1 MSIRIGRMVVAIG
14 LIAVGLVWS
23 QVSLG
28 AERAIR
34 ARRAPVQTTPAE
46 KVELFAAIAQQQIDV
61 KFIPKNSTQA
71 NVLIENKTNK
81 PLSIQLPAA
90 FAAVPVLGQAAAPGG
105 AGTRTTSSQP
115 QPMGGGFGGMGM
127 GGMGM
132 GGMGGGGFFNI
143 APERAAQLQVPGVCL
158 DHGKAEPR
166 PAIRY
171 EIKPLE
177 TVTTREGV
185 RETLA
190 MLAEGRVNQRVAQ
203 IVAWHLVNGMSFEEL
218 AAKRLQFADG
228 TSRPYFSPAEINA
241 AMMTAAV
248 AVKAAQE
255 GQKATPSPGESAQSK

>member
-1 MSIRIGRMVVAIG
+1 MSIRVGRMVLAIG
-14 LIAVGLVWS
+14 LIAMGMVWS
-23 QVSLG
+23 QISIG
-28 AERAIR
+28 ADRAVR
-34 ARRAPVQTTPAE
+34 ARRAPVQTAPAE

-90 FAAVPVLGQAAAPGG
+90 FAAVPVLGQAAAPAGG
-105 AGTRTTSSQP
+105 AGTTNSQP
-115 QPMGGGFGGMGM
+115 QPMGGGFGGMG
-127 GGMGM
+127 GMGM
-132 GGMGGGGFFNI
+132 GGGMGGGGFFNV
-143 APERAAQLQVPGVCL
+143 APERVAQLQVPGVCL

-177 TVTTREGV
+177 TVTTKEGV

-190 MLAEGRVNQRVAQ
+190 MLAEGQVNQRVAQ

-218 AAKRLQFADG
+218 AAKRLQFANG
-228 TSRPYFSPAEINA
+228 TSQSYFSPAEIKA
-241 AMMTAAV
+241 GMMTAAV
-248 AVKAAQE
+248 AVRAAQE
-255 GQKATPSPGESAQSK
+255 GRKASPSPGESARSE

>member
-1 MSIRIGRMVVAIG
+1 MSIRVGRMVLAIG
-14 LIAVGLVWS
+14 LIAMGMVWS
-23 QVSLG
+23 QISIG
-28 AERAIR
+28 ADRAVR
-34 ARRAPVQTTPAE
+34 ARRAPLQTAPAE

-90 FAAVPVLGQAAAPGG
+90 FAAVPVLGQAAAPAGG
-105 AGTRTTSSQP
+105 AGTTNSQP
-115 QPMGGGFGGMGM
+115 QPMGGGFGGMG
-127 GGMGM
+127 GMGM
-132 GGMGGGGFFNI
+132 GGGMGGGFFNV
-143 APERAAQLQVPGVCL
+143 APERVAQLQVPGVCL

-177 TVTTREGV
+177 TVTTKEGV

-190 MLAEGRVNQRVAQ
+190 MLAEGQVNQRVAQ

-218 AAKRLQFADG
+218 A
-228 TSRPYFSPAEINA
+228 
-241 AMMTAAV
+241 
-248 AVKAAQE
+248 
-255 GQKATPSPGESAQSK
+255 

>member
-1 MSIRIGRMVVAIG
+1 MSIRVGRMALAVG
-14 LIAVGLVWS
+14 LIAIGIVWS

-28 AERAIR
+28 ADRAR
-34 ARRAPVQTTPAE
+34 ARRAPVQPAPAE
-46 KVELFAAIAQQQIDV
+46 KVELFAAIAQQQISV

-90 FAAVPVLGQAAAPGG
+90 FAAVPVLGQAAAPAGG
-105 AGTRTTSSQP
+105 GNTTNTQP
-115 QPMGGGFGGMGM
+115 QPMGGGFGGMG
-127 GGMGM
+127 GMGM
-132 GGMGGGGFFNI
+132 GGGMGGGGFFNI
-143 APERAAQLQVPGVCL
+143 APERVAQLQVPGVCL

-166 PAIRY
+166 PAIPY

-177 TVTTREGV
+177 TVTTKEGV

-190 MLAEGRVNQRVAQ
+190 LLAEGRVNQRVAQ

-218 AAKRLQFADG
+218 AAKRLQFANG
-228 TSRPYFSPAEINA
+228 TSQPYFSAAEIKA
-241 AMMTAAV
+241 GMMTTAL

-255 GQKATPSPGESAQSK
+255 AQKAAPSPGESARSE

>member
-1 MSIRIGRMVVAIG
+1 MSIRVGRVVLAIG
-14 LIAVGLVWS
+14 LIVLGLVWS
-23 QVSLG
+23 QGSMG
-28 AERAIR
+28 ADRANR
-34 ARRAPVQTTPAE
+34 TRRAPVQTVPAE
-46 KVELFAAIAQQQIDV
+46 KVELFTAIAQQQINV

-90 FAAVPVLGQAAAPGG
+90 FAAVPVLGQAAAPAAGG
-105 AGTRTTSSQP
+105 GGTTNTQP
-115 QPMGGGFGGMGM
+115 QPMGGGFGGM

-143 APERAAQLQVPGVCL
+143 APERVAQLQVPGVCL

-166 PAIRY
+166 PAIPY

-177 TVTTREGV
+177 TVTTKEGV

-218 AAKRLQFADG
+218 AAKRLQFANG
-228 TSRPYFSPAEINA
+228 TSQPYFTPAEIKA
-241 AMMTAAV
+241 AMMATAV

-255 GQKATPSPGESAQSK
+255 GQKASPSPGESAQSK